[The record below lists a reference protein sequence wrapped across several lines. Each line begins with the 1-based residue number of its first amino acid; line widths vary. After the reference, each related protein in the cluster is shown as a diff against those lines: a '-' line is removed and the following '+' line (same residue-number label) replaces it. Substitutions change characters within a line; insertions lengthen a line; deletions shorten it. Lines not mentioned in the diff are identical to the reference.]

1 MLVSV
6 RVVNGTIHNTRYV
19 GTFPQNLE
27 TNEKRVRGH
36 FRTSVHAVF
45 SYMMIYVHKT
55 YWAPDTPNQWSPRI
69 AKTDHSYPSFC
80 CSVVAPQVNSLNKV
94 KLFCWNYACCYCVID
109 VFFYCLLLWERW
121 WHHTQH
127 TPFPQKNRQNRG
139 ACWVQWKSKEADTQD
154 DLCQGTK
161 EKEAVRFVVSAVDVT
176 FG

>member
-1 MLVSV
+1 
-6 RVVNGTIHNTRYV
+6 
-19 GTFPQNLE
+19 
-27 TNEKRVRGH
+27 
-36 FRTSVHAVF
+36 
-45 SYMMIYVHKT
+45 MIYVHKT

-127 TPFPQKNRQNRG
+127 TPFPQKQAKQRSVLGALEIRGIRHTWWSFPRALHCECYGCKIWLILKQEVLHVKHNRHFVSNDLWWG
-139 ACWVQWKSKEADTQD
+139 IMELED
-154 DLCQGTK
+154 DRSVVI
-161 EKEAVRFVVSAVDVT
+161 AVKVT